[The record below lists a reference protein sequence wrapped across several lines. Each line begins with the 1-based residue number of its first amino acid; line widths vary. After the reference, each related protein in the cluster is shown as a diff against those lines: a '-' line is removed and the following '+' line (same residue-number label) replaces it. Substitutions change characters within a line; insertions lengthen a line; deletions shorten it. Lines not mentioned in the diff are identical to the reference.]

1 VADTDKIVRVS
12 PEIVAIVQEQLLA
25 INGDIDSMKEV
36 MQEKEFWRTSMSA
49 MERMLYQ
56 SSLEHAQQKAAP
68 LEAFLNAY
76 RNAPPV
82 DSLTVA
88 YGWSWE
94 GMKGLALGHLPPTP
108 ENSYQFHERKTK
120 VYPLMIIPTE
130 D

>member
-1 VADTDKIVRVS
+1 MATNDKIVRV
-12 PEIVAIVQEQLLA
+12 PAEIIAIVEEHLLA
-25 INGDIDSMKEV
+25 INGDIDSMKVV
-36 MQEKEFWRTSMSA
+36 MQEPEFWQTSTSA
-49 MERMLYQ
+49 LERLLYQ
-56 SSLEHAQQKAAP
+56 SSLEQAQKKAEP

-82 DSLTVA
+82 ESLTVA